1 MVVDTAVTTL
11 ESLIPSGA
19 FPLAGGGLLGAI
31 MGYACRKLIKLAII
45 GIGLVLSLLAYLD
58 FQKLIKVD
66 WTAVQTQTT
75 NLVQTGSQKMMD
87 IVNNTAHQLNQHN
100 LNLNHVDAT
109 YPLLGTVGF
118 IPGFI
123 FGLSRG

>member
-1 MVVDTAVTTL
+1 MVVDTLT
-11 ESLIPSGA
+11 SLIPQGG
-19 FPLAGGGLLGAI
+19 FPLAGGALIGAV

-45 GIGLVLSLLAYLD
+45 GVGLILALLAYL
-58 FQKLIKVD
+58 QYQGLIKVN

-75 NLVQTGSQKMMD
+75 NLVQTSSQKIMD
-87 IVNNTAHQLNQHN
+87 LLNNTAHQLNQHN
-100 LNLNHVDAT
+100 LNLNHMDMA
-109 YPLLGTVGF
+109 YPVLGGFGF